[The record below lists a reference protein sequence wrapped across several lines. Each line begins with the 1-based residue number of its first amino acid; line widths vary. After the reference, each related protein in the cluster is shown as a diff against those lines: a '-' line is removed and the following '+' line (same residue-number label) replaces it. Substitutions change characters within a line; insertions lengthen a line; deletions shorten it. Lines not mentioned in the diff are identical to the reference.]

1 MIGPIYVLE
10 KLSANKARN
19 RNSDFMQ
26 GAQWAKNLEV
36 LEVLLQKNGISK
48 RQIEE
53 ILSFLTKIQ
62 LFFFPFLAP
71 ALSYKKWYIIMND
84 IYYI

>member
-1 MIGPIYVLE
+1 MIVPIYVLE

-26 GAQWAKNLEV
+26 GAQWAKNLED
-36 LEVLLQKNGISK
+36 LGVLLQKNGISK

-53 ILSFLTKIQ
+53 ILGFLTKILLNK

-71 ALSYKKWYIIMND
+71 AL
-84 IYYI
+84 

>member
-36 LEVLLQKNGISK
+36 LEVLL
-48 RQIEE
+48 
-53 ILSFLTKIQ
+53 
-62 LFFFPFLAP
+62 
-71 ALSYKKWYIIMND
+71 
-84 IYYI
+84 